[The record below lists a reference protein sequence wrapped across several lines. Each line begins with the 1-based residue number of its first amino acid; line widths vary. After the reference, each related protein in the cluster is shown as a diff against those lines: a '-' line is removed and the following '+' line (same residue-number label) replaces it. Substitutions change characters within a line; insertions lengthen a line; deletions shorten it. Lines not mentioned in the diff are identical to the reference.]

1 MARLITAEM
10 ARLNSEIAQEKA
22 QEAGITEPCMTWSDW
37 YDHGFLVKR
46 EERTRPVFRAEVYPK
61 YTDGRKYLMDF
72 FSGSQVSPAR
82 GRIQKEVL

>member
-10 ARLNSEIAQEKA
+10 ARLNSEIAQAKA

-46 EERTRPVFRAEVYPK
+46 EERARPVFRAEVYVP
-61 YTDGRKYLMDF
+61 YNHGRRAMMDF